1 MSDVIASVGETG
13 CSRQWYSYGYKVV
26 GGLNSMGDVIAS
38 VGETGAA
45 DSGMHNLYIIWVQSG
60 RRPEFGG

>member
-1 MSDVIASVGETG
+1 MRQLETG
-13 CSRQWYSYGYKVV
+13 AADSGTNGYKVV
-26 GGLNSMGDVIAS
+26 GGLNSMGNVIAS

-60 RRPEFGG
+60 RRPDFGG